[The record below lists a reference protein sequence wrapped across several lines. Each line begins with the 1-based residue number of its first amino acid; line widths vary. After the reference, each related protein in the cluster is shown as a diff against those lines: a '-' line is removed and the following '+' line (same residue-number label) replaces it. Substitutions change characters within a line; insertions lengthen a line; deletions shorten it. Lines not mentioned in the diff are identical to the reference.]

1 MTQSAHYLRT
11 VLLACLLM
19 TGALCA
25 VAEEP
30 ATAGQARQNVS
41 RTTPVDPDDALR
53 SWFKEQDRLLDDI
66 LLRLS
71 RIETLVRDIHRL
83 VQQLQAPAEPPAA
96 TPVVA
101 PAATTVAPAALPA
114 ATSPAMPPEWLDL
127 LDNQAIP
134 LAGGGLLL
142 LILLIWSRRRKAA
155 RLGVSPPGE
164 VKPAPPPAAPPPA
177 APATSPVAA
186 LEPSPTPS
194 PPHPAQFPTMP
205 HTATAGSSGAGKS
218 QEQALELAEIM
229 LAMGLG
235 QGAAQTLT
243 EQIHKE
249 PKQGLRNW
257 LKLLEIYRETGQQDE
272 FERSAE
278 ELRQH
283 FNVLPEDWQ
292 VQPEAPRSIESYPH
306 IAARLTELWGK
317 PACAAY
323 LGNLL
328 DDNRDGVRTG
338 FPQSVAEDL
347 LLLVAI
353 MEESTPA
360 PLRPPLGG
368 F

>member
-1 MTQSAHYLRT
+1 MTWSLHA
-11 VLLACLLM
+11 
-19 TGALCA
+19 GAEA
-25 VAEEP
+25 PVA
-30 ATAGQARQNVS
+30 AGQARPDAS
-41 RTTPVDPDDALR
+41 RAAPAAPDDALH
-53 SWFKEQDRLLDDI
+53 SWFREQDRLLDDI
-66 LLRLS
+66 LLRLA

-83 VQQLQAPAEPPAA
+83 VQQLQTPVAPTAPLASPAE
-96 TPVVA
+96 A
-101 PAATTVAPAALPA
+101 PAATSVTPAAPPP
-114 ATSPAMPPEWLDL
+114 ATSSSMMTEWLDI

-142 LILLIWSRRRKAA
+142 LILLIWLRRRKAA
-155 RLGVSPPGE
+155 SLSVSPPGE

-177 APATSPVAA
+177 APAASPVPA

-194 PPHPAQFPTMP
+194 PPPPARIPPIP

-243 EQIHKE
+243 EQIRNE

-257 LKLLEIYRETGQQDE
+257 LKLLEIHRKTGQQQE
-272 FERSAE
+272 FEHSAE

-292 VQPEAPRSIESYPH
+292 VQAEASRSIESYPH
-306 IAARLTELWGK
+306 IAARLIELWGK
-317 PACAAY
+317 PACATY

-338 FPQSVAEDL
+338 FPQSVAEEL

-353 MEESTPA
+353 
-360 PLRPPLGG
+360 LRDNGATTA
-368 F
+368 